1 MPQRGRG
8 GCGFR
13 PLREDQDRSAA
24 RRRDFRDIRPSQTFA
39 GSPHKRI
46 LEWIC
51 ARSESAGH
59 GQAAVEFALVL
70 TVGLIILVAA
80 VQMALVGETALA
92 LGQVNYQGAR
102 YAALHQCATAA
113 DVAAYMTSVA
123 SPTLSGGNCGANMAV
138 TVTDING
145 SSSASGSCATP
156 GCAGRPRTFGSQVTV
171 SVLYT
176 IPPSQMFLPNPFLG
190 ISFPATLSSSEA
202 AMSE

>member
-1 MPQRGRG
+1 
-8 GCGFR
+8 
-13 PLREDQDRSAA
+13 LREYQDRSAA
-24 RRRDFRDIRPSQTFA
+24 WRLASGDASPYPQSAR
-39 GSPHKRI
+39 SPHNRNLKWVRPRR
-46 LEWIC
+46 EGF
-51 ARSESAGH
+51 GH

-80 VQMALVGETALA
+80 IQMALIGETALA

-123 SPTLSGGNCGANMAV
+123 SPTLSGGNCGASMAV

-156 GCAGRPRTFGSQVTV
+156 GCAGTPRTFGSQVTV
-171 SVLYT
+171 SVVYS

-190 ISFPATLSSSEA
+190 VSFPATLSSTEA